1 MQSDQQLNTAKMAF
15 LTNVTR
21 KELLPVWLF
30 IFVLIISDLLV
41 RFSTVD
47 VELNAQ
53 WQKAQDNSEA
63 SPVLSKN
70 HYDEIIKQLTLFS
83 GPEKPPKANNI
94 EQGMSD
100 AEQLAQQGDLNEL
113 YAKNFRYRLMGI
125 IEQNYRFAVILQENL
140 LTKKQEVIKVKE
152 LESLM
157 IYNIKK
163 IFDDKVT
170 IVGNDKEIN
179 LFLYKTNNQSE

>member
-1 MQSDQQLNTAKMAF
+1 MQSEQQFNTAKMAF
-15 LTNVTR
+15 LSNVTR
-21 KELLPVWLF
+21 KELLPVWLC
-30 IFVLIISDLLV
+30 IFVLIIADLLV

-47 VELNAQ
+47 VELNTQ

-63 SPVLSKN
+63 SPVLSEN
-70 HYDEIIKQLTLFS
+70 HYDEIIKRLTLFS
-83 GPEKPPKANNI
+83 GPEKPPKDNI

-140 LTKKQEVIKVKE
+140 LTKKQDVIKVKE
-152 LESLM
+152 QESLM
-157 IYNIKK
+157 IYSIKK
-163 IFDDKVT
+163 ILDDKVT
-170 IVGNDKEIN
+170 IAGNDKEIN